1 MSTYTEPFAKL
12 NSKQRMAIPNV
23 EMPLEPPDKRI
34 TNFEEV
40 PVGYTKEQAIQ
51 EANRCILCKKPA
63 CVPGCP
69 VGIDIP
75 AFIKLISEDKVA
87 EAAKKIRETNFLPA
101 ACGRVCPQDKQ
112 CQAPCVVGR
121 KAEPV
126 SIGDLE
132 RYAADYERK
141 HNTLTLP
148 DIPPSTGKKIAVI
161 GAGPAGLTAAYELRT
176 RGHDVVVFEAFHRG
190 GGVLVYGIPR
200 FRLPLEIIDEDLA
213 FLESIGVQFV
223 YDMIIG
229 KILTLD
235 DLIQQEGFDAVF
247 IGSGAGLPKMLNIPG
262 ENSNG
267 VYSANEYL
275 TRIYLM
281 HAIKFP
287 QYTTPIVQGKKVAVV
302 GAGNTAMDVLR
313 TAKRMGADVTCY
325 YRRTRDEAPC
335 RTEELKHAE
344 QEFLNWKWLS
354 NPVEI
359 IADEGN
365 FVKAIKCEIMEMG
378 EPDESGRRRP
388 KGTGKFF
395 EDEIDTIVF
404 SLGCEVNPII
414 PSTDSEVRI
423 NKWGIMMVDG
433 ATCMTSKEKV
443 FAGGDAITGGSTV
456 ILAMGQA
463 KTAAQA
469 MDRYLKGEIEWDTSK
484 IPTDPNAPGIQW
496 EGKFAKAKR

>member
-1 MSTYTEPFAKL
+1 MPTYTEPCAKL
-12 NSKQRMAIPNV
+12 NSKERMAIPNV
-23 EMPLEPPDKRI
+23 EMPLEPAKQRV

-75 AFIKLISEDKVA
+75 AFIKLIQEDKVA

-141 HNTLTLP
+141 HNTLVLP
-148 DIPPSTGKKIAVI
+148 EIPPPTGKKIAVI
-161 GAGPAGLTAAYELRT
+161 GAGPAGMTAAYELRI
-176 RGHDVVVFEAFHRG
+176 RGHEVIVFEAFHRG

-200 FRLPLEIIDEDLA
+200 FRLPLEIIDEDLK
-213 FLESIGVQFV
+213 FLENIGVQFV
-223 YDMIIG
+223 HDMIIG

-235 DLIQQEGFDAVF
+235 DLIEQEGFDAVF
-247 IGSGAGLPKMLNIPG
+247 IASGAGLPKMLGIKG
-262 ENSNG
+262 ENANG

-281 HAIKFP
+281 HATKFP
-287 QYTTPIVQGKKVAVV
+287 QHTTPIVQGGKVGVI
-302 GAGNTAMDVLR
+302 GAGNTSMDVLR
-313 TAKRMGADVTCY
+313 TAKRIGADVTCY
-325 YRRTRDEAPC
+325 YRRTREEAPC

-359 IADEGN
+359 ITDENN
-365 FVKAIKCEIMEMG
+365 FVKAIKCEVMEMG
-378 EPDESGRRRP
+378 EPDDSGRRRP

-414 PSTDSEVRI
+414 PSTDDEVRI

-433 ATCMTSKEKV
+433 DTCMTTKEKV

-469 MDRYLKGEIEWDTSK
+469 IDRYMKGEIEWDTSK

-496 EGKFAKAKR
+496 AGKFAKGKR

>member
-1 MSTYTEPFAKL
+1 
-12 NSKQRMAIPNV
+12 MAIPNV
-23 EMPLEPPDKRI
+23 VMMLAPPRERS
-34 TNFEEV
+34 TNYEEV
-40 PVGYTKEQAIQ
+40 PVGYTREQAIQ
-51 EANRCILCKKPA
+51 EANRCILCKKAA

-75 AFIKLISEDKVA
+75 GFIKLITEDKMA

-132 RYAADYERK
+132 RYVADYERD
-141 HNTLTLP
+141 HNTLEHP
-148 DIPPSTGKKIAVI
+148 KIPPSTGKKIAVI
-161 GAGPAGLTAAYELRT
+161 GAGPAGLTCAYELRI

-200 FRLPLEIIDEDLA
+200 FRLPLEIIDEDLR
-213 FLESIGVQFV
+213 FLEAIGVEFV

-229 KILTLD
+229 NILSLD
-235 DLIQQEGFDAVF
+235 DLIGQEGFDAVF

-281 HAIKFP
+281 HANKFP
-287 QYTTPIVQGKKVAVV
+287 QHTTPIVQGKRVAVI

-325 YRRTRDEAPC
+325 YRRTREEAPA

-359 IADEGN
+359 IADENN
-365 FVKAIKCEIMEMG
+365 FVKALKCEVMEMG

-388 KGTGKFF
+388 KGTGEFF
-395 EDEIDTIVF
+395 EDETDTIIF
-404 SLGCEVNPII
+404 SLGCNVNPII
-414 PSTDSEVRI
+414 PSTDKDVRT
-423 NKWGIMMVDG
+423 NKWGVMMVDPN
-433 ATCMTSKEKV
+433 TCMTNKEKV

-463 KTAAQA
+463 KTAARA
-469 MDRYLKGEIEWDTSK
+469 IDRYLKGEIEWDTANV
-484 IPTDPNAPGIQW
+484 PTDPNAPGIQW
-496 EGKFAKAKR
+496 EGRFLKAKR